1 MKKAEGLSTPRR
13 LMGNDA
19 WVGAPLQINK
29 GDWSISRVARQR
41 QVVKILKSVWG
52 VTRAAKNSLE
62 DVVYNLQEFREKWQR

>member
-1 MKKAEGLSTPRR
+1 MKEAEGLSTPRR
-13 LMGNDA
+13 LMGKDA

-52 VTRAAKNSLE
+52 VTRAAKKSLE
-62 DVVYNLQEFREKWQR
+62 DVVYNLQEFRGKWQR